1 MTATP
6 SRRHATRFVRDVL
19 ALLLGGCNSEPSRT
33 TERPFVAA
41 ISGDP
46 GHLNPAITTN
56 GGVHT
61 AAGLLYNGLLSFDD
75 SLAPRPSL
83 AVRWEIED
91 GGARYRF
98 HLRQGVRWHDGRPF
112 TAADV
117 EYSFEEVLLK
127 YHARTRAS
135 LGPAL
140 SDVVVVDDSTVELR
154 FRRPYAPL
162 LQQLDV
168 SEAPIIPKHVFA
180 GTDPLRNP
188 ANTHPV
194 GTGPYRFV
202 SYQSSGEIRYAA
214 NRDYFGGAPSVASVV
229 LRMIPDPA
237 TQVVALEAGGVDWLF
252 GGPGPG
258 RERLARNP
266 RIRFSHSSVTPDGG
280 NCITTLGFTL
290 DRPWARDLTVR
301 KAIAHAIN
309 RPQIVERVLFGEGR
323 AADAPISSRIA

>member
-1 MTATP
+1 MTAIP
-6 SRRHATRFVRDVL
+6 GRRHATTVLFGVL
-19 ALLLGGCNSEPSRT
+19 ALLILQGCMGESRT
-33 TERPFVAA
+33 AERPFVAA

-61 AAGLLYNGLLSFDD
+61 AAGLLYNGLLAFDD

-83 AVRWEIED
+83 AVRWEVED

-117 EYSFEEVLLK
+117 EYTFEEVLLK

-140 SDVVVVDDSTVELR
+140 SDVVAVDDSTVDFR

-168 SEAPIIPKHVFA
+168 SEGPIIPKHVFA
-180 GTDPLRNP
+180 G
-188 ANTHPV
+188 
-194 GTGPYRFV
+194 
-202 SYQSSGEIRYAA
+202 
-214 NRDYFGGAPSVASVV
+214 
-229 LRMIPDPA
+229 
-237 TQVVALEAGGVDWLF
+237 
-252 GGPGPG
+252 
-258 RERLARNP
+258 
-266 RIRFSHSSVTPDGG
+266 
-280 NCITTLGFTL
+280 
-290 DRPWARDLTVR
+290 
-301 KAIAHAIN
+301 
-309 RPQIVERVLFGEGR
+309 
-323 AADAPISSRIA
+323 